1 MHTASETSTTPRCA
15 HVVLAEDDDD
25 IRAALAEQLRIDQC
39 TVTCVPDGAHLVE
52 MLTRSEQQRQLPD
65 VIITDYRMPGYSAL
79 DVLRAM
85 RRAGWQIPV
94 IVISAFGSDIKTSA
108 MELGAYAVFQKPFD
122 PDDLRIAVAYGIDV
136 ARGRLEARGMSRRT
150 RKAESW

>member
-1 MHTASETSTTPRCA
+1 MHMESETLSTPKRA

-25 IRAALAEQLRIDQC
+25 IRSALAEQLRMDLC
-39 TVTCVPDGAHLVE
+39 TVTCVPDGAHLVD
-52 MLTRSEQQRQLPD
+52 MLARSEQQQQLPD

-79 DVLRAM
+79 EVLRAM
-85 RRAGWQIPV
+85 RQAGWRVPV
-94 IVISAFGSDIKTSA
+94 IVISAFGSDIKSSA
-108 MELGAYAVFQKPFD
+108 MDLGAYAVFQKPFD

-136 ARGRLEARGMSRRT
+136 ARGRLEGHRMSRGT